1 MGFFNLFRKKKAE
14 PAKPAYGEYPHNWP
28 PELKMAQAMQHFRI
42 LNDSIELISKTV
54 YPKTFFYRYGL
65 AVQEAQIVAKLSHGL
80 KNEQAAQDMLRTLQ
94 EEKKNIVNSFLF
106 RCYDAGK
113 LPSVKDDIR
122 AYKHEMPNESF
133 ELFSDMVEYQDLLS
147 DDHRDLNRTRL
158 LSSAAIAALF
168 VTGAVIGGISSNHDH
183 SCYCNGDCDNC
194 PPHHGYRYGRWYYG
208 HGHQSGCERGG
219 NGGAHSR
226 TYRN

>member
-1 MGFFNLFRKKKAE
+1 MGLLDLFRKKKSK
-14 PAKPAYGEYPHNWP
+14 PAKPAYGEYPDSWP

-65 AVQEAQIVAKLSHGL
+65 AVQEAKIVAKLSHGL
-80 KNEQAAQDMLRTLQ
+80 KNEQAAQDILCTLQ

-106 RCYDAGK
+106 RCYDSEKWAT
-113 LPSVKDDIR
+113 VKDDIR
-122 AYKHEMPNESF
+122 AHKDEMPNESF
-133 ELFSDMVEYQDLLS
+133 ELFSTMVEYQDLLI

-158 LSSAAIAALF
+158 LGSAAIAALF
-168 VTGAVIGGISSNHDH
+168 VAGAVIGGITSGHDH
-183 SCYCNGDCDNC
+183 SRYCNGDCNNC
-194 PPHHGYRYGRWYYG
+194 PPHYGYRYGRWYYG

-219 NGGAHSR
+219 NGGR
-226 TYRN
+226 TGKTYRD